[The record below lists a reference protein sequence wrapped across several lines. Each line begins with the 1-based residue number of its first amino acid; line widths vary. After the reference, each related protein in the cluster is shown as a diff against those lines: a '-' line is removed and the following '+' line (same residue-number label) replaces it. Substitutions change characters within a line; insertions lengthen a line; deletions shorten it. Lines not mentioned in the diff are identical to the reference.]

1 MPGTMKDKLVPLRE
15 AISEN
20 LGSGDAVVLGAC
32 LEPDIPFAATYEIIR
47 QGIGGLNVIAPIS
60 DASTDMLIGAGCV
73 AEVTGAWVGNVSGGL
88 GHNYRR
94 ALEDGEPGPVT
105 VHDHSNFSLAMAL
118 MAGAYGIPYLPL
130 RSILGSDIA
139 RSNPAFRRAENPFSE
154 AREPVVLVP
163 PLQPDLAVLPVQR
176 ADRHGNAHHWGSAGL
191 IQEAALA
198 AEKVI
203 LLADEIVDA
212 QVIASDPS
220 RVLIPGYLVAAVCH
234 LPGGAHPSPMT
245 GRWRRDNEFF
255 EDYHRVSR
263 SREGFLA
270 WLDEWVLGVADHA
283 AYRAKLGRRLDDLRI
298 AGSAP
303 AAPADYAAA

>member
-1 MPGTMKDKLVPLRE
+1 MNDKLLPLDR
-15 AISEN
+15 AISGN
-20 LGSGDAVVLGAC
+20 LGPGDAVVLGAC

-73 AEVTGAWVGNVSGGL
+73 AEVTGAWVGNVTGGL

-94 ALEDGEPGPVT
+94 AFEAGEPGPIT

-118 MAGAYGIPYLPL
+118 LAGAYGMPYLPM
-130 RSILGSDIA
+130 RSILGSDIL

-191 IQEAALA
+191 IQESALA

-212 QVIASDPS
+212 AVIASDPS
-220 RVLIPGYLVAAVCH
+220 RVLIPGYLVTAVCH
-234 LPGGAHPSPMT
+234 LPAGTHPSPMT
-245 GRWRRDNEFF
+245 GRWRRDNGFF
-255 EDYHRVSR
+255 EDYHRLSR
-263 SREGFLA
+263 SREGFLD
-270 WLDEWVLGVADHA
+270 WLGEWVLEVPDHA
-283 AYRAKLGRRLDDLRI
+283 AYRAKLGARLDDLRI
-298 AGSAP
+298 VGSAP